1 MSSNLET
8 KIKIALG
15 KSAKLQATSKQ
26 DCARIMRHIEH
37 YHEADTY
44 KSAAALKIA
53 IGDAEERDQHGIQG
67 NINRLGALGKSLT
80 KCRWDLI
87 HAVRCYFS
95 FYNEKEAIEIVL
107 KKRED
112 RDNEKN
118 ILNLEKKVV
127 KKQCAIIKLE
137 IAEKEIQ
144 IKRRK
149 VVSDEDEDEP
159 GGRGGGERHE
169 DEEKGEEKEE
179 KEGEEKGEEKEEE
192 GERKEGEEKE
202 GEGVGD
208 EKKGEE
214 KKGEGK
220 KGEEKKGE
228 EKKGEEKKEGEGTGD
243 AEDEQEDEQEDEE
256 NYEEEDEEEDD
267 GATKSESLDDTMHK
281 DNDSPEK
288 VNAYMENRKRNLE
301 EFFEHGQRT
310 MEDCSPKKKH
320 NQAPRKPIPKETS
333 PSYFQRAIGYVPQV
347 VTGLVTAHR
356 VYNQAS
362 ELMNAISP
370 QKPKQT
376 MNNTEANTPN

>member
-15 KSAKLQATSKQ
+15 KSAKLQADSKQ

-118 ILNLEKKVV
+118 ILNVEKKVV

-179 KEGEEKGEEKEEE
+179 KEGEEKEGEEKGEEKEEE

-220 KGEEKKGE
+220 KGEEKKRRR
-228 EKKGEEKKEGEGTGD
+228 EKRRREK
-243 AEDEQEDEQEDEE
+243 
-256 NYEEEDEEEDD
+256 
-267 GATKSESLDDTMHK
+267 
-281 DNDSPEK
+281 
-288 VNAYMENRKRNLE
+288 RR
-301 EFFEHGQRT
+301 
-310 MEDCSPKKKH
+310 
-320 NQAPRKPIPKETS
+320 
-333 PSYFQRAIGYVPQV
+333 
-347 VTGLVTAHR
+347 
-356 VYNQAS
+356 
-362 ELMNAISP
+362 
-370 QKPKQT
+370 
-376 MNNTEANTPN
+376 